1 MHLYTVEYAPSIQI
15 GAMDRLN
22 IVLYMLGGELG
33 DGKMINKIERIKEL
47 TSLLNKAAD
56 AYYNTGTTIMEDRKY
71 DSLLEEL
78 RSLEQET
85 GFVMMASPT
94 HKVGYEVKSEL
105 RKVTHNHPMLSLA
118 KTKNWNEFIEY
129 FGSKD
134 VIGME
139 KMDGLTCSLRYIN
152 GELVSAETRGNGEV
166 GEDILHNIKTVKTVP
181 QKIPYK
187 DELIIDGEIICTYQ
201 DFEPF
206 STEYKNPRNFASGS
220 IRLLDSNECAKRPLT
235 FVVWNIVKGFD
246 DENSFLRKLV
256 LADGLGFTVV
266 PWTSSFDWDAKEFL
280 VNKAKKL
287 GYPIDGL
294 VGRFGDIKYGESL
307 GATSHHS
314 NAAYAFKFGD
324 ETYETVLRDV
334 EWNTTRTGII
344 APVAVFD
351 EVDLDGALTTRATL
365 HNLSIIEQLELGIGD
380 TITVYRSNM
389 VIPKVYDN
397 LIRSNTLTIPN
408 TCPCCGEPT
417 EIKYTDNSKVLMC
430 TNLNCAAKKLA
441 QFTHF
446 VSRKAMSI
454 DGLSEKTL
462 ELLISHGFLHNY
474 KDIYRLKEHKNEI
487 TQLPGMGVKSVDK
500 LLDSIEKSRTVTL
513 DRFITALGIPN
524 IGSSAAKAISKQFNG
539 DHYDFV
545 QALANGYDFS
555 QIDDFGEI
563 TNKSIHDWWNSKD
576 PMVELLPVEMNFVVE
591 NDVSSSS
598 SLNGKSFCITGSL
611 THYANRDVLVKAIE
625 DNGGKYVSGVSKKTD
640 YLINNDTTSTS
651 GKNKKA
657 IELNI
662 PIISEDDFLK
672 MLSE

>member
-1 MHLYTVEYAPSIQI
+1 M
-15 GAMDRLN
+15 
-22 IVLYMLGGELG
+22 
-33 DGKMINKIERIKEL
+33 NKIDRIKEL
-47 TSLLNKAAD
+47 IELLNKASD
-56 AYYNTGTTIMEDRKY
+56 AYYNTGDTIIEDHEF
-71 DSLLEEL
+71 DTLLEEL

-85 GFVMMASPT
+85 GFVMATSPT

-105 RKVTHNHPMLSLA
+105 QKVTHNHPMLSLA
-118 KTKNWNEFIEY
+118 KTKDWNEFIIY

-134 VIGME
+134 VIGML
-139 KMDGLTCSLRYIN
+139 KMDWLTCSLRYVN
-152 GELVSAETRGNGEV
+152 GELVSAETRGNGEI
-166 GEDILHNIKTVKTVP
+166 GEDIFHNIKTVKTVP

-187 DELIIDGEIICTYQ
+187 DELVVDGEIICTYE

-235 FVVWNIVKGFD
+235 FVAWNVIKGFD

-256 LADGLGFTVV
+256 LIDELGFTVV

-294 VGRFGDIKYGESL
+294 VGRFDDIKYGESL

-389 VIPKVYDN
+389 VIPKVDDN
-397 LIRSNTLTIPN
+397 LTRSNTLKIPT
-408 TCPCCGEPT
+408 TCQCCGYPT
-417 EIKYTDNSKVLMC
+417 EVKYTDNSKVLMC
-430 TNLNCAAKKLA
+430 TNPDCPAKKLA
-441 QFTHF
+441 RFTHF
-446 VSRKAMSI
+446 VSRKCMNI

-462 ELLISHGFLHNY
+462 SLLISNNLVKNFR
-474 KDIYRLKEHKNEI
+474 DIYHLKEHVGKLC
-487 TQLPGMGVKSVDK
+487 TLDGMGKKSVEN
-500 LLDSIEKSRTVTL
+500 LLNSIEKSRDVKL
-513 DRFITALGIPN
+513 ENFIAALGIPN
-524 IGSSAAKAISKQFNG
+524 IGISAAKAISKKFNG
-539 DHYDFV
+539 SHYDFV
-545 QALANGYDFS
+545 MALANDNYDFS

-563 TNKSIHDWWNSKD
+563 TNKSLHDWWHSKD
-576 PMVELLPVEMNFVVE
+576 PMVELLPMEVNFIV
-591 NDVSSSS
+591 DDGAISSA
-598 SLNGKSFCITGSL
+598 SLDGKSFCITGNL
-611 THYANRDVLVKAIE
+611 IHYANRDTLVKVIE
-625 DNGGKYVSGVSKKTD
+625 DNGGKYVSSVSKKTD
-640 YLINNDTTSTS
+640 YLINNDKNSTS

-657 IELNI
+657 IDLSI
-662 PIISEDDFLK
+662 PIISEEDFLNMIK
-672 MLSE
+672 NPS

>member
-1 MHLYTVEYAPSIQI
+1 M
-15 GAMDRLN
+15 
-22 IVLYMLGGELG
+22 
-33 DGKMINKIERIKEL
+33 NKIDRIKEL
-47 TSLLNKAAD
+47 TELLNKASD
-56 AYYNTGTTIMEDRKY
+56 SYYNTGDTIMEDHEF
-71 DSLLEEL
+71 DTLLEEL

-85 GFVMMASPT
+85 GFVMATSPT

-105 RKVTHNHPMLSLA
+105 QKVTHNHPMLSLA
-118 KTKNWNEFIEY
+118 KTKDWNEFIIY

-134 VIGME
+134 VIGML
-139 KMDGLTCSLRYIN
+139 KMDGLTCSLRYVN
-152 GELVSAETRGNGEV
+152 GELVSAETRGNGEI
-166 GEDILHNIKTVKTVP
+166 GEDIFHNIKTVKTVP

-187 DELIIDGEIICTYQ
+187 DELVVDGEIICTYE

-235 FVVWNIVKGFD
+235 FVAWNVIKGFD
-246 DENSFLRKLV
+246 NENSFLRKLV
-256 LADGLGFTVV
+256 LIDELGFTVV

-294 VGRFGDIKYGESL
+294 VGRFDDIKYGESL
-307 GATSHHS
+307 GTTSHHS

-389 VIPKVYDN
+389 VIPKIDDN
-397 LIRSNTLTIPN
+397 LTRSNTLKIPT
-408 TCPCCGEPT
+408 TCQCCGYPT
-417 EIKYTDNSKVLMC
+417 EVKYTDNSKVLMC
-430 TNLNCAAKKLA
+430 TNPDCPAKKLA
-441 QFTHF
+441 RFTHF
-446 VSRKAMSI
+446 VSRKCMNI

-462 ELLISHGFLHNY
+462 SLLISNNLVKNFR
-474 KDIYRLKEHKNEI
+474 DIYHLKEHVGKLC
-487 TQLPGMGVKSVDK
+487 TLDGMGKKSVEN
-500 LLDSIEKSRTVTL
+500 LLNSIEKSRDVKL
-513 DRFITALGIPN
+513 ENFIAALGIPN
-524 IGSSAAKAISKQFNG
+524 IGLSAAKAISKKFNG
-539 DHYDFV
+539 SHYDFV
-545 QALANGYDFS
+545 LALANDNYDFS

-563 TNKSIHDWWNSKD
+563 TNKSLHDWWHSKD
-576 PMVELLPVEMNFVVE
+576 PMVELLPMEVNFIV
-591 NDVSSSS
+591 DDGAIYSA
-598 SLNGKSFCITGSL
+598 SLDGKSFCITGNL
-611 THYANRDVLVKAIE
+611 IHYANRDTLVKVIE
-625 DNGGKYVSGVSKKTD
+625 DNGGKYVSSVSKKTD
-640 YLINNDTTSTS
+640 YLINNDKNSTS

-657 IELNI
+657 IDLSI
-662 PIISEDDFLK
+662 PIISEEDFLNMIK
-672 MLSE
+672 NPS

>member
-1 MHLYTVEYAPSIQI
+1 MS
-15 GAMDRLN
+15 
-22 IVLYMLGGELG
+22 
-33 DGKMINKIERIKEL
+33 KIERIKTL
-47 TSLLNKAAD
+47 VTLLNKASD
-56 AYYNTGTTIMEDRKY
+56 AYYNTGDTIMEDHEF
-71 DSLLEEL
+71 DTLLEEL

-85 GFVMMASPT
+85 GFVMATSPT

-105 RKVTHNHPMLSLA
+105 QKVTHNHPMLSLA
-118 KTKNWNEFIEY
+118 KTKDWNEFIIY

-134 VIGME
+134 VIGML
-139 KMDGLTCSLRYIN
+139 KMDGLTCSLRYVN
-152 GELVSAETRGNGEV
+152 GELVSAETRGNGEI
-166 GEDILHNIKTVKTVP
+166 GEDIFHNIKTVKTVP

-187 DELIIDGEIICTYQ
+187 DELVVDGEIICTYE

-235 FVVWNIVKGFD
+235 FVAWNVIKGFD
-246 DENSFLRKLV
+246 NENSFLRKLV
-256 LADGLGFTVV
+256 LIDELGFTVV

-294 VGRFGDIKYGESL
+294 VGRFDDIKYGESL
-307 GATSHHS
+307 GTTSHHS

-389 VIPKVYDN
+389 VIPKIDDN
-397 LIRSNTLTIPN
+397 LTRSNTLKIPT
-408 TCPCCGEPT
+408 TCQCCGYPT
-417 EIKYTDNSKVLMC
+417 EVKYTDNSKVLMC
-430 TNLNCAAKKLA
+430 TNPDCPAKKLA
-441 QFTHF
+441 RFTHF
-446 VSRKAMSI
+446 VSRKCINI

-462 ELLISHGFLHNY
+462 SLLISNNLVKNFR
-474 KDIYRLKEHKNEI
+474 DIYHLKEHVGKLC
-487 TQLPGMGVKSVDK
+487 TLDGMGKKSVEN
-500 LLDSIEKSRTVTL
+500 LLNSIEKSRDVKL
-513 DRFITALGIPN
+513 ENFIAALGIPN
-524 IGSSAAKAISKQFNG
+524 IGLSAAKAISKKFNG
-539 DHYDFV
+539 SHYDFV
-545 QALANGYDFS
+545 LALANDNYDFS

-563 TNKSIHDWWNSKD
+563 TNKSLHDWWHSKD
-576 PMVELLPVEMNFVVE
+576 PMVELLPMEINFIV
-591 NDVSSSS
+591 DDGAISSA
-598 SLNGKSFCITGSL
+598 SLDGKSFCITGNL
-611 THYANRDVLVKAIE
+611 IHYANRDTLVKVIE
-625 DNGGKYVSGVSKKTD
+625 DNGGKYMSSVSKKTD
-640 YLINNDTTSTS
+640 YLINNDKNSTS

-657 IELNI
+657 IDLKI
-662 PIISEDDFLK
+662 PIISEEDFLNMIK
-672 MLSE
+672 NPS